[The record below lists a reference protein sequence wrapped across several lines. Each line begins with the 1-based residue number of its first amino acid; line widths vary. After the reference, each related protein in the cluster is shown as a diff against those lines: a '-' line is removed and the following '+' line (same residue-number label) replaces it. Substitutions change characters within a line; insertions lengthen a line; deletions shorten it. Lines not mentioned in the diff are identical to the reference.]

1 MAASCLRPLLILD
14 LDETLIYGSEARLHR
29 PADFRVGPFHVYQ
42 RPGLEPF
49 LAAVTQHYDVAIWS
63 SASADYVAGIA
74 AALARFVPQWK
85 FIWARDR
92 CTERLHPETL
102 ETCFLKDLRKVKR
115 SGINLDRVLIVD
127 DTPSKVSR
135 NYGNAIYICAFTGSD
150 DDHEL
155 PQLANYLDSLYTTA
169 NFRKIEKRNW
179 RTRAN
184 SA

>member
-1 MAASCLRPLLILD
+1 MDASSSRPLLILD

-29 PADFRVGPFHVYQ
+29 PADFRIGPFHIYQ
-42 RPGLEPF
+42 RPALESF
-49 LAAVTQHYDVAIWS
+49 LAAATQHYEVAIWS

-74 AALARFVPQWK
+74 AALERFVPQWK

-102 ETCFLKDLRKVKR
+102 ATCFLKDLRKVKR
-115 SGINLDRVLIVD
+115 LGIDLARVLIVD
-127 DTPSKVSR
+127 DTPSKVAR
-135 NYGNAIYICAFTGSD
+135 NYGNAIYLRPFTGSD

-155 PQLANYLDSLYTTA
+155 SQLANYLDSLYTTG

>member
-1 MAASCLRPLLILD
+1 M
-14 LDETLIYGSEARLHR
+14 GSEAYLHR
-29 PADFRVGPFHVYQ
+29 PADFRVGPYHIYQ
-42 RPGLEPF
+42 RPALEPF
-49 LAAVTQHYDVAIWS
+49 LAAATQHYDVAIWS
-63 SASADYVAGIA
+63 SASVDYVAGIA

-92 CTERLHPETL
+92 CTERRHPETL

-115 SGINLDRVLIVD
+115 LGIDLNRVLIVD

-135 NYGNAIYICAFTGSD
+135 NYGNAIYLNPFTGSD

-155 PQLANYLDSLYTTA
+155 SQLALYLGSLYATA

-184 SA
+184 LA